1 MVEPTNTRTASS
13 NSGGAE
19 GNPANRSFVAMV
31 LSAILPGLGQLY
43 LGQFP
48 KAIVVF
54 VVFASAIGLFYLN
67 SLPVTE
73 WRDLTRF
80 KPTSGE
86 STATDKTESSEA
98 QEPYS
103 IHIWTFDDGEKL
115 MYRPSWKL
123 KISASVQGIL
133 CWFYA
138 VGDGLRGRRRNRS
151 TYN

>member
-1 MVEPTNTRTASS
+1 MVD
-13 NSGGAE
+13 
-19 GNPANRSFVAMV
+19 PANARVTSSHSGSVEDKPPAPSFVAMV

-48 KAIVVF
+48 KAIILF
-54 VVFASAIGLFYLN
+54 AIFASAIGIFYLN
-67 SLPVTE
+67 SLPVTG
-73 WRDLTRF
+73 WDDLMRF
-80 KPTSGE
+80 KPAAIDNTS
-86 STATDKTESSEA
+86 TDKADGSEA

-133 CWFYA
+133 CWLYA
-138 VGDGLRGRRRNRS
+138 VGSGWRGRRRTRRHQ
-151 TYN
+151 

>member
-1 MVEPTNTRTASS
+1 MIDPANARVTS
-13 NSGGAE
+13 NSRGTE
-19 GNPANRSFVAMV
+19 GQPADRSFVAMV

-48 KAIVVF
+48 KAVIVF
-54 VVFASAIGLFYLN
+54 AIFASAIGIFYLN
-67 SLPVTE
+67 SLPVTG
-73 WRDLTRF
+73 WDDLMRF
-80 KPTSGE
+80 KPATQE
-86 STATDKTESSEA
+86 NTATGETANSEMR
-98 QEPYS
+98 EPYS

-138 VGDGLRGRRRNRS
+138 VGDGWRGRRRNRKRH
-151 TYN
+151 

>member
-1 MVEPTNTRTASS
+1 MVEPTNTRTTAS

-19 GNPANRSFVAMV
+19 GNPADHSFVAMV

-73 WRDLTRF
+73 WRDLMRF
-80 KPTSGE
+80 KPTAEENTS
-86 STATDKTESSEA
+86 TDKTENAEA

-133 CWFYA
+133 CWLYA
-138 VGDGLRGRRRNRS
+138 VGDGWRGRRRR
-151 TYN
+151 T

>member
-1 MVEPTNTRTASS
+1 MVDPANTR
-13 NSGGAE
+13 GATSHSRDTE
-19 GNPANRSFVAMV
+19 SKPADRSFVAML

-54 VVFASAIGLFYLN
+54 LVFASGVGLFYLN
-67 SLPVTE
+67 SLPVTGWE
-73 WRDLTRF
+73 DLMRF
-80 KPTSGE
+80 KPARQEGT
-86 STATDKTESSEA
+86 TDGSEA

-123 KISASVQGIL
+123 KISAAVQGIL
-133 CWFYA
+133 CWLYA
-138 VGDGLRGRRRNRS
+138 VGDGWRGRRRF
-151 TYN
+151 

>member
-1 MVEPTNTRTASS
+1 MVEPANTRVTSS
-13 NSGGAE
+13 NFGGAE
-19 GNPANRSFVAMV
+19 GKPAAPSYVAMV

-80 KPTSGE
+80 KPAAEENTS
-86 STATDKTESSEA
+86 TENTENSEA

-133 CWFYA
+133 CWLYA
-138 VGDGLRGRRRNRS
+138 VSDGWRGRRRNRL
-151 TYN
+151 